1 MTSTRASSLSRTIVS
16 FLIGALSGALTL
28 FFSLQASGRLRP
40 IIYIPQAAVRNDR
53 PAKRE
58 PVETLAREIAAE
70 IDSSVIKA
78 APLDRPD
85 EAPSQPPKLATA
97 APGSE
102 ASGESIAIPVAGM
115 QKSSLRDHF
124 NDLRGGRR
132 RHEAIDI
139 MAKRDT
145 PIVAIVDGK
154 IRKLF
159 LSAAGGIT
167 IYQSSRDESLIY
179 YYAHLERYVPGLK
192 EGKSVTKGEV
202 LGYVGTSGN
211 AAPNAPH
218 LHFAVMLLPPT
229 REWWKGV
236 PINPYPLLMEH
247 GVTYEAE
254 GL

>member
-1 MTSTRASSLSRTIVS
+1 MS

-40 IIYIPQAAVRNDR
+40 VVDAPTAIVREEAE

-70 IDSSVIKA
+70 IDSSVIKS

-85 EAPSQPPKLATA
+85 EAPAYQPRPATVA
-97 APGSE
+97 AGAQQSEGSV
-102 ASGESIAIPVAGM
+102 AIPVAGM

-139 MAKRDT
+139 MAKRGT
-145 PIVAIVDGK
+145 PVVAIVDGK

-179 YYAHLERYVPGLK
+179 YYAHLDSYVPNLK
-192 EGKSVTKGEV
+192 EGKQITKGEV

-236 PINPYPLLMEH
+236 PINPYPLLMDH

-254 GL
+254 PLPTPPAPPQ